1 MDIKKQ
7 LQLIS
12 FVSFPLSFI
21 PMIASAYIVSKSAA
35 YVNTSQDWKF
45 LCSLVGFV
53 FFASVFLYIAFTES
67 SNLKKL
73 RKESANNQ
81 SSFAPSAS

>member
-21 PMIASAYIVSKSAA
+21 PMVASAYILVKSLP
-35 YVNTSQDWKF
+35 YINTSEDWKY
-45 LCSLVGFV
+45 LCAFVGFV
-53 FFASVFLYIAFTES
+53 LFTSVFLYISVTES

-73 RKESANNQ
+73 RKQMGNQ
-81 SSFAPSAS
+81 RSFAPSAS